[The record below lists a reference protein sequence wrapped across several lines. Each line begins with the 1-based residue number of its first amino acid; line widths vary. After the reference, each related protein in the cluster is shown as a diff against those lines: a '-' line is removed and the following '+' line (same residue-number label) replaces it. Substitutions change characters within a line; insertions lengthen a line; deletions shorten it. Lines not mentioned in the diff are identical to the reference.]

1 MYRDMNKFTNKKL
14 QNEVKDQM
22 LLQAILIWMKI
33 LNYLWPKSCSL
44 ENNQVQSGD

>member
-1 MYRDMNKFTNKKL
+1 MNKFTNKKL

-33 LNYLWPKSCSL
+33 LNYL
-44 ENNQVQSGD
+44 

>member
-33 LNYLWPKSCSL
+33 LNYL
-44 ENNQVQSGD
+44 